1 MRTSEMAVESAV
13 LYGEMAGSWVLHLVI
28 PLLASLILRVVPQSA
43 PRILIFILIITVM
56 SLVVQ
61 TALIAFLQ
69 QSACNGVKNYKSVL
83 AAGGVAAVVTACM
96 VAIPAYVEPMRLV
109 VSQLF
114 GDHKKLLSPE
124 QAATNDAIIK
134 ASEKVSEVQTGPVPD
149 VQVGGAMS
157 VIEFEAQQEKEIS
170 YGASYW
176 AAFAGAYGIAIGS
189 IMAGKCS

>member
-1 MRTSEMAVESAV
+1 MESSV

-43 PRILIFILIITVM
+43 PRILIFILIIAAM
-56 SLVVQ
+56 SFVVQ
-61 TALIAFLQ
+61 AALIAFLQ
-69 QSACNGVKNYKSVL
+69 QSACNGVKNYKSIM

-114 GDHKKLLSPE
+114 GDHKTLLTPA
-124 QAATNDAIIK
+124 QAAANDAIIK
-134 ASEKVSEVQTGPVPD
+134 ASEKVSEVQSASESGPEALK

-157 VIEFEAQQEKEIS
+157 VEKFDAQQEKEIS
-170 YGASYW
+170 IGAAYW

-189 IMAGKCS
+189 MMAGKCS